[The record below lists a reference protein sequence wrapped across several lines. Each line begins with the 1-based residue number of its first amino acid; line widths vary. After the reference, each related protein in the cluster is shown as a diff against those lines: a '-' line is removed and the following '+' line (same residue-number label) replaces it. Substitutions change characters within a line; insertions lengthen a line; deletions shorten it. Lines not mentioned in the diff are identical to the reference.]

1 MASTSAPKRPLSP
14 SVSQASSAPSPSAK
28 RIREAS
34 VTGPD
39 DIDGVLDGVDG
50 FDDEALIEA
59 ASEIEEAASS
69 SPANSQSQQSQPRSK
84 ATSTAG
90 TLARAPTKTSSAS
103 SFGTQ
108 INGDALLEAAS
119 EVEEEASRSPLSHGD
134 EAVERQTMDKEWFD
148 RMEGETKKPYFKQLK
163 TFLAGERASG
173 KTIYPPAHLI
183 HSWSRLTPLHT
194 VKVVVVGQDPYHGP
208 KQACG
213 HSFSVQK
220 GVAVPASLKNI
231 YKELSTEYGDQFQ
244 QPKHGCLDGWAKQG
258 VLLLNAC
265 LTVQAGQAASHHG
278 KGWEPFT
285 KAVLKIIADEASKGA
300 TAKNSKLASMFSKQQ
315 QQQQSPPQKDKKA
328 SDEQGGT
335 KGVVFL
341 AWGLPAAKSLAE
353 AGITDKTPNVLILR
367 SAHPSPLSAHRGF
380 LGNGHFKKA
389 NDWLQERYG
398 PGGGIDWGKL

>member
-1 MASTSAPKRPLSP
+1 MENHLNARLTSAIGRCK
-14 SVSQASSAPSPSAK
+14 
-28 RIREAS
+28 
-34 VTGPD
+34 
-39 DIDGVLDGVDG
+39 
-50 FDDEALIEA
+50 
-59 ASEIEEAASS
+59 
-69 SPANSQSQQSQPRSK
+69 
-84 ATSTAG
+84 
-90 TLARAPTKTSSAS
+90 
-103 SFGTQ
+103 
-108 INGDALLEAAS
+108 
-119 EVEEEASRSPLSHGD
+119 
-134 EAVERQTMDKEWFD
+134 
-148 RMEGETKKPYFKQLK
+148 
-163 TFLAGERASG
+163 
-173 KTIYPPAHLI
+173 AHLI

-285 KAVLKIIADEASKGA
+285 KAVLKTIADEASKGA

-353 AGITDKTPNVLILR
+353 AGITDVSVWPLVAVCSFVLRQLMAGHNRKRQTSSSFARPTPPRCRLTVDSWETATSKRPTTGSRNGMAPAAASTGESFEQNTACSFPPRHPDVLVHFLSIINKMSR
-367 SAHPSPLSAHRGF
+367 KEKRPKRERRRGAHCAQGVNAEP
-380 LGNGHFKKA
+380 
-389 NDWLQERYG
+389 
-398 PGGGIDWGKL
+398 